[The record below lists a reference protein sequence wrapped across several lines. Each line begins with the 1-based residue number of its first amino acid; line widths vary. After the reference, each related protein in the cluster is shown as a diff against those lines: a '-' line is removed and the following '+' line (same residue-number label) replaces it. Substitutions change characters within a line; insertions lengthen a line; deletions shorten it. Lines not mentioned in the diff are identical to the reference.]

1 MYCRWRSSYH
11 DGSVEIPLT
20 SLTGAYPKSGSG
32 QDGSVEIPLTSL
44 TGAFPKSGSGQDGSV
59 EIPLTSLT
67 GASPK
72 SGSGFPT
79 SYVVALFVV
88 SEFSYKRRGDCSLCW
103 YWWNSL
109 PSLFKRSFLI
119 NALMWNFRE
128 KILMTG
134 VTVPFN
140 INNVCSG

>member
-1 MYCRWRSSYH
+1 MVFLSGSEYVHVFFIVCLYMYCRWRSSYQ

-44 TGAFPKSGSGQDGSV
+44 TGAC
-59 EIPLTSLT
+59 
-67 GASPK
+67 PK

-134 VTVPFN
+134 VTA
-140 INNVCSG
+140 I